1 MHCALFSHYVMTWW
15 IAPHVRACETAGS
28 VVFLD
33 LRANRYSGMPI
44 EAAPALRACIRNWPC
59 RVASAPDP
67 IDALGTACDAPT
79 LLSTLL
85 RSGYLVREP
94 PPQVATDAPNLR
106 RVQELE
112 VNGAA
117 ATLDRTVVWRFM
129 RAQIWARRRVHHS
142 TLLSIA
148 TELGAHEH
156 HSVPSIPLKE
166 CVSTFRRLR
175 PYAFAARDQCLF
187 HALALLHFLRSRGL
201 TATWIIGVRTLPW
214 AAHSWLQAGDDL
226 LDATP
231 EQVREYVPILWI

>member
-1 MHCALFSHYVMTWW
+1 MSWW
-15 IAPHVRACETAGS
+15 LAPHVRACETAGG

-33 LRANRYSGMPI
+33 LRTNRYSGLPI
-44 EAAPALRACIRNWPC
+44 QAAPTLRACIHNWPC
-59 RVASAPDP
+59 RAAVARDP
-67 IDALGTACDAPT
+67 TDASGTAFDATT
-79 LLSTLL
+79 LLLTML
-85 RSGYLVREP
+85 RSGYLVCEP
-94 PPQVATDAPNLR
+94 PAQVATSDAPNLR

-112 VNGAA
+112 VNCAA
-117 ATLDRTVVWRFM
+117 ATLDPAVFWRFI
-129 RAQIWARRRVHHS
+129 RAQIWARRRLHHS

-148 TELGAHEH
+148 TELGTQDH
-156 HSVPSIPLKE
+156 HSVPPILLKE
-166 CVSTFRRLR
+166 CVAAFRRLR

-187 HALALLHFLRSRGL
+187 HALALLHFLCSQGL